1 MTIYVMAQLR
11 FKDRARYE
19 RYQQR
24 FMAVLRNYH
33 GARLLIADEAPEQ
46 IEGRWQYD
54 KLVLLSFPDLA
65 TYRAW
70 SASPEYQEILVDR
83 QAGADAIALLA
94 HGVA

>member
-1 MTIYVMAQLR
+1 MTVYVMAQLR
-11 FKDRARYE
+11 FKDLTRYQ

-46 IEGRWQYD
+46 LEGQWQYD
-54 KLVLLSFPDLA
+54 KLVLLSFPDAA
-65 TYRAW
+65 TCRAW
-70 SASPEYQEILVDR
+70 STSPEYQEILVDR
-83 QAGADAIALLA
+83 QAGADAVVLLA